1 MHYNWKG
8 KKNVPANIKQ
18 HWIDPEKN
26 LLPRGL
32 LNNNS
37 SKKRKLSASAKNY
50 KPKSKLRA
58 TAKNYK
64 PKSKL
69 KATAKNYK
77 PHKKH

>member
-8 KKNVPANIKQ
+8 DKNVPANIKQ

-32 LNNNS
+32 LNNNNNNN
-37 SKKRKLSASAKNY
+37 SKKKKLN
-50 KPKSKLRA
+50 A

-64 PKSKL
+64 TKKKSYANTL
-69 KATAKNYK
+69 KKKSNKKN
-77 PHKKH
+77 